1 MSLQNKLHFL
11 RYLYS
16 IHWSLGI
23 FQVHHVHPGTPSDLS
38 TSGQLW
44 PLRHSLVFTGTEF
57 SLKTIRYEENL
68 YACVC
73 YGMHWICNIQYI
85 PGVKQ
90 RLQYQKC
97 YLLGVRE
104 SQNVCASM
112 QWEFLQK
119 ATHSLKLRP
128 FDITINEFHFRSK
141 HFSTRQKASCLIIS
155 TWFQSTVSY
164 IYIYIYIYW

>member
-1 MSLQNKLHFL
+1 M
-11 RYLYS
+11 Y
-16 IHWSLGI
+16 I
-23 FQVHHVHPGTPSDLS
+23 QVHH
-38 TSGQLW
+38 LW
-44 PLRHSLVFTGTEF
+44 PLRHSPVFTGTEF
-57 SLKTIRYEENL
+57 SLKIIRYEEESVCMRMLRYALNL
-68 YACVC
+68 
-73 YGMHWICNIQYI
+73 QYTI
-85 PGVKQ
+85 HSWCETQ

-128 FDITINEFHFRSK
+128 FDITINEFHFRTK

-155 TWFQSTVSY
+155 T
-164 IYIYIYIYW
+164 